1 MKTLSSAG
9 TPSEHVEML
18 SFAVFSGEFGT
29 GFFKAVIKY
38 FEVSLDNVTNIA
50 QERSSS
56 LLAIFRII
64 CEDTEQWD
72 GLASHRSGRGG
83 TGFRSHFVATDIG
96 EADGLENVD
105 AINNP
110 TDLRF
115 PVDGLQNAAR
125 SGRSDDVVGDALD
138 LHFRPREAGVFAADV
153 ELNAV

>member
-1 MKTLSSAG
+1 MEALPAAG
-9 TPSEHVEML
+9 TPCEHVEVL
-18 SFAVFSGEFGT
+18 AFTIPGRQIGAAFLE
-29 GFFKAVIKY
+29 AVIKY
-38 FEVSLDNVTNIA
+38 LEASFKDVCDIA
-50 QERSSS
+50 KESGGALLS
-56 LLAIFRII
+56 LLLYNK
-64 CEDTEQWD
+64 TESGD
-72 GLASHRSGRGG
+72 GLTPHRRCRWRSGLG
-83 TGFRSHFVATDIG
+83 SHFVATDIG